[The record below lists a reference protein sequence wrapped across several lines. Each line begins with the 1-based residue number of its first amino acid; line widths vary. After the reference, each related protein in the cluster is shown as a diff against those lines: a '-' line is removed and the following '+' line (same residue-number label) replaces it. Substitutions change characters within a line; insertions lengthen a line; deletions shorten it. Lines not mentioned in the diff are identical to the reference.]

1 MVHVHREIL
10 DTLFIL
16 NRDAVLEPEE
26 IADLDLRVGDIEN
39 EFEIVTEKVSD
50 WLEKSVSGGRE

>member
-39 EFEIVTEKVSD
+39 EFEIVTEKISD

>member
-1 MVHVHREIL
+1 MVHVHKEIL